1 MSDKSG
7 TRHCEVWACTDI
19 ISMWSFD
26 CGRRKE
32 VKNKEKL
39 RYGVWNRWFAR
50 MSSQTAQSHRLP
62 PMQILCQHAESHLAN
77 VPQKKHRWPPV
88 SLCRGL
94 ACQESDFKWQCVHT
108 WAQAKDFCIIVCT
121 FSLSDLPKLHISART
136 VVLLEYRPFSTHWYS
151 KWMKWVNSKQLSD
164 KIQQKVHSNQCGCE
178 SNSRFH
184 LITPINAPIKCLVT
198 SAPLLTWTNVDDFNN
213 HSAVYLKNNKRLTQ
227 RLLTTHGCLVVFS
240 SASPAVSEYIHI
252 YAVR

>member
-1 MSDKSG
+1 MFGLLASQSFMQMWHICYFLNNTNTQTMSDKSG
-7 TRHCEVWACTDI
+7 TRHCEVWVCTDI

-39 RYGVWNRWFAR
+39 RYGVWNRWFAW

-151 KWMKWVNSKQLSD
+151 KCNEWTEWTPNSSLIRCNRKY
-164 KIQQKVHSNQCGCE
+164 IQISVAVKVTVG
-178 SNSRFH
+178 F
-184 LITPINAPIKCLVT
+184 
-198 SAPLLTWTNVDDFNN
+198 TW
-213 HSAVYLKNNKRLTQ
+213 LPQ
-227 RLLTTHGCLVVFS
+227 
-240 SASPAVSEYIHI
+240 
-252 YAVR
+252 